1 MVMMRFD
8 PAMADVLD
16 LNTLECGMPG
26 ITPRI
31 GAYLAEAAVTCLEEE
46 THCPGVSMR
55 IDGDCKHQLQ
65 IRWLAEGDRGQRSRA
80 WRDAD
85 EATEQGACGI
95 AALLVAALTEYTVI
109 ERARKGPGFDYWLG
123 RKDSVAPLFQDK
135 ARLEVSGLRRGD
147 DRTIESRV
155 RRKAKQIEPSDAVLP
170 GLVAVVEFG
179 SPRTRVRTK

>member
-1 MVMMRFD
+1 MRFD
-8 PAMADVLD
+8 PGQADVLNHLD
-16 LNTLECGMPG
+16 TLERGMPG

-46 THCPGVSMR
+46 THGPGVAMQ
-55 IDGDCKHQLQ
+55 IDGDCQHRVR
-65 IRWLAEGDRGQRSRA
+65 IRWLAGGDRDQRAKS

-95 AALLVAALTEYTVI
+95 AALLVAALTEYTIV

-123 RKDSVAPLFQDK
+123 KKDSVALLFQDK

-147 DRTIESRV
+147 ERAIESRV
-155 RRKAKQIEPSDAVLP
+155 RRKAKQLEPSDGALP
-170 GLVAVVEFG
+170 GVVAVVEFS